1 MKEVQLFT
9 GDIIVQIIS
18 GRFDFDDD
26 EDDGNDDDEEEEAAE
41 EDWHN

>member
-18 GRFDFDDD
+18 GPFDFD
-26 EDDGNDDDEEEEAAE
+26 EDDGNDDDNEEEEVAE